1 MDVNDF
7 GDVLLLW
14 CIADRDIC
22 CILGSIVIAFC
33 CDSCISQECLF
44 YWLLITCVLT
54 LVLTCDANCSNFHKR
69 IDFKF
74 DNIL

>member
-33 CDSCISQECLF
+33 CDSCTSQECLF
-44 YWLLITCVLT
+44 Y
-54 LVLTCDANCSNFHKR
+54 
-69 IDFKF
+69 
-74 DNIL
+74 